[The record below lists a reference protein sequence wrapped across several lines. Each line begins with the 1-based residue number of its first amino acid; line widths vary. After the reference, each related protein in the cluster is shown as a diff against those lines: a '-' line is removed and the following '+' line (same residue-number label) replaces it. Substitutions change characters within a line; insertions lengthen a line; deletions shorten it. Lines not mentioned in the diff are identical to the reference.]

1 MPQAAVDPVVLA
13 ASIVVRLQTIVAREI
28 APGDPAV
35 LTVGSIQELNSALA
49 DLIRRGALVA
59 SVVPEHSVLE
69 RQFREAVGDPQ

>member
-1 MPQAAVDPVVLA
+1 
-13 ASIVVRLQTIVAREI
+13 
-28 APGDPAV
+28 
-35 LTVGSIQELNSALA
+35 VGSIQELNSALA